1 MKDKIRETV
10 QEVFEE
16 EFRTPSVGYF
26 WKGLA
31 LFLLGVVI
39 GFSFAPIKKGIKVGC
54 NNGNNCTDSG
64 KISGGSPFCKGKD
77 ADDEDDEDSG
87 NFCAD

>member
-10 QEVFEE
+10 QEVIEE
-16 EFRTPSVGYF
+16 EFRTPAVGYF

-64 KISGGSPFCKGKD
+64 KITGSGNPFCKDKKD
-77 ADDEDDEDSG
+77 DDDEDDCG